1 MTTPHRRIWALLAR
15 DPRTGWASAL
25 AGVLGVEGDQHHLSW
40 VPYAPAAEQWRAR
53 VTASTAPAATA
64 VEEWAELA
72 DGVSWD
78 LVELEAPGS
87 PDLRGDVE
95 FAFDELVFLDRRAR

>member
-1 MTTPHRRIWALLAR
+1 VTTPHRRIWALLAR

-25 AGVLGVEGDQHHLSW
+25 AGVLGVEGDQQHLSW
-40 VPYAPAAEQWRAR
+40 VPYAPAAEQWRERLAA
-53 VTASTAPAATA
+53 TTAPPASAA
-64 VEEWAELA
+64 EEWAELA
-72 DGVSWD
+72 DGLSWA

-95 FAFDELVFLDRRAR
+95 LVFDELVLLDRAR